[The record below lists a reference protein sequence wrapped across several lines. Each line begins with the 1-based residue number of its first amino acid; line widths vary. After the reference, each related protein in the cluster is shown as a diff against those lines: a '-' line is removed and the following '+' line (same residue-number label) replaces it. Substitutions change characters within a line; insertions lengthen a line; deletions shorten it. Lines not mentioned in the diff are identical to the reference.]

1 MARKKTTKERG
12 LFKREIHAA
21 LYKNEKIR
29 DMLLEDTSGKKPVEI
44 MADFKKHVKSHL
56 FLEDTLIEA
65 KMFIYYDVIMP
76 DLRSNIK
83 DCQVIM
89 YLICHRDYLDD
100 GYAIDGYVGDRV
112 DILSQLVEETLL
124 DKSVVNNF
132 GIGELTLDSINIYN
146 ATRFYGCILNFV
158 VPNFR

>member
-1 MARKKTTKERG
+1 MARKKTTEERG

-29 DMLLEDTSGKKPVEI
+29 DMLLGDTNGKKPVEI
-44 MADFKKHVKSHL
+44 MTDFKKHVKSHL
-56 FLEDTLIEA
+56 FIEDTLIEA

-83 DCQVIM
+83 DCKVIM

-146 ATRFYGCILNFV
+146 ATRFYGCILDFV

>member
-1 MARKKTTKERG
+1 MARKKTTEERG

-29 DMLLEDTSGKKPVEI
+29 DMLLGDTNGKKPVEI

-56 FLEDTLIEA
+56 FIEDTLIEA

-83 DCQVIM
+83 DCKVIM

-124 DKSVVNNF
+124 DKSIVNNF

-146 ATRFYGCILNFV
+146 ATRFYGCILDFV

>member
-1 MARKKTTKERG
+1 MARKKTTEERG

-21 LYKNEKIR
+21 LYKNENIR
-29 DMLLEDTSGKKPVEI
+29 KMLLGDTSGKKAVEI
-44 MADFKKHVKSHL
+44 MTAFKKHVKSHL
-56 FLEDTLIEA
+56 FIDDTVLEAE
-65 KMFIYYDVIMP
+65 MFIYYDVIMP
-76 DLRSNIK
+76 NLRSNIK
-83 DCQVIM
+83 DCRVTM
-89 YLICHRDYLDD
+89 YLICHRDILDD
-100 GYAIDGYVGDRV
+100 GYAMDGYVGDRV

-146 ATRFYGCILNFV
+146 ATRFYGCIMNFV

>member
-1 MARKKTTKERG
+1 MARKKTTEERG

-29 DMLLEDTSGKKPVEI
+29 KLLLGDTKGKKAVDV

-56 FLEDTLIEA
+56 FIDDTITDA
-65 KMFIYYDVIMP
+65 DMFIYYDVIMP
-76 DLRSNIK
+76 NLRSNIK
-83 DCQVIM
+83 DCKVTM
-89 YLICHRDYLDD
+89 YLICHRDILDD
-100 GYAIDGYVGDRV
+100 GYTMDGYVGDRV

-132 GIGELTLDSINIYN
+132 GIGELTLDSIYVYN
-146 ATRFYGCILNFV
+146 ATRFYGCIMNFV

>member
-1 MARKKTTKERG
+1 MARKKTTEERG

-29 DMLLEDTSGKKPVEI
+29 DMLLGDTNGKKPVEI
-44 MADFKKHVKSHL
+44 MTDFKKHVKSHL
-56 FLEDTLIEA
+56 FIEDTLIEA

-83 DCQVIM
+83 DCKVIM

>member
-1 MARKKTTKERG
+1 MARKKTTEERG

-83 DCQVIM
+83 DCKVIM

>member
-83 DCQVIM
+83 DCKVIM

-112 DILSQLVEETLL
+112 DILSQLVE
-124 DKSVVNNF
+124 DNK
-132 GIGELTLDSINIYN
+132 
-146 ATRFYGCILNFV
+146 
-158 VPNFR
+158 

>member
-1 MARKKTTKERG
+1 MARKKTTEERG

-83 DCQVIM
+83 DCKVIM

-124 DKSVVNNF
+124 DKSIVNNF

>member
-1 MARKKTTKERG
+1 MARKKTTEERG

-29 DMLLEDTSGKKPVEI
+29 KMLLGDTKGKKAVDI

-83 DCQVIM
+83 DCKVIM

>member
-1 MARKKTTKERG
+1 MARKKTTEERG

-29 DMLLEDTSGKKPVEI
+29 DILLGDTSEKKPVEI
-44 MADFKKHVKSHL
+44 MTDFKKHVKSHL
-56 FLEDTLIEA
+56 FIEETLIEA

-83 DCQVIM
+83 DCKVIM

-124 DKSVVNNF
+124 DKSIVNNF

>member
-1 MARKKTTKERG
+1 
-12 LFKREIHAA
+12 
-21 LYKNEKIR
+21 
-29 DMLLEDTSGKKPVEI
+29 

-83 DCQVIM
+83 DCKVIM

>member
-83 DCQVIM
+83 DCKVIM